1 MYADD
6 IAIYFSLED
15 FYPKYVEVEI
25 SKELERVNLWLKLN
39 KLSLN
44 IIMTKLM
51 IFYRKQ
57 TKSKI

>member
-15 FYPKYVEVEI
+15 PKYVEVEI